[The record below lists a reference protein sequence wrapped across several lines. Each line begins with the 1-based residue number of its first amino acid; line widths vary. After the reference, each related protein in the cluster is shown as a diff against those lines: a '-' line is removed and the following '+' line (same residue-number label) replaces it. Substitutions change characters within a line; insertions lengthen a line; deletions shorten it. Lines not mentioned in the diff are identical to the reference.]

1 MKYLYSCC
9 FIHPKPNS
17 MRRYLLILPIFFAIA
32 SFAQKLTPVQIA
44 ERNKPG
50 TVMILATFKG
60 TVTAIQP
67 EIDEA
72 ALGELARQVRAD
84 LEAAGKFTTDLFW
97 TSYIKAFSQNI
108 EKYMMKGTE
117 RVSKELNTTM
127 VGSGFIV
134 TPDGYVITNAHVV
147 DENDETTKQSFA
159 EQAFQ
164 EIMDQDAKDL
174 ESSMGRKLTEEERKD
189 LTSANSWYF
198 SQTLEVGKIDKEF
211 SVVLGISGKG
221 GKIKPLNIPAS
232 LVTKGA
238 SIPGK
243 DVAILKLQKKHEY
256 PTIRVG
262 DDKELKVGDQV
273 YVLGYPAVATF
284 HPLISEESIS
294 EASLTRGL
302 VSAKK
307 NMKDGWE
314 VLQTDASITHGNSG
328 GPVMNEYGEVIGLA
342 TFGSIDQQ
350 RGQEVQG
357 MNFIV
362 PTTIVKEFIRKGK
375 IRPGMSDISLTWE
388 EALDL
393 YDEERYKKA
402 LDKFDEVKDMNA
414 SFPFIDKYIAET
426 EDKIDQGLDREPRDM
441 MMYYYIGGGVL
452 LLGLVLF
459 LVFRKRKKA

>member
-1 MKYLYSCC
+1 MKKYF
-9 FIHPKPNS
+9 FILS
-17 MRRYLLILPIFFAIA
+17 LLISVL

-67 EIDEA
+67 YIDEA
-72 ALGELARQVRAD
+72 GAQQLAMQTREQ
-84 LEAAGKFTTDLFW
+84 LEAAGTFTTDLFW
-97 TSYIKAFSQNI
+97 TTYIKAFCQNI
-108 EKYMMKGTE
+108 DKYMMRGTE

-147 DENDETTKQSFA
+147 DENDETTKQNFA

-164 EIMDQDAKDL
+164 EIMDDDAKEL
-174 ESSMGRKLTEEERKD
+174 EKSMGRKLTEEERKD

-198 SQTLEVGKIDKEF
+198 SQTLEVGRIEKEF

-221 GKIKPLNIPAS
+221 GKIEPLQIPAK
-232 LVTKGA
+232 LITMGA
-238 SIPGK
+238 AIPGK
-243 DVAILKLQKKHEY
+243 DVAILKLQRKHEY

-262 DDKELKVGDQV
+262 DDKEMRVGDQV
-273 YVLGYPAVATF
+273 YALGYPAVATF

-294 EASLTRGL
+294 EATLTRGL

-328 GPVMNEYGEVIGLA
+328 GPVLNEYGEVIGLA

-362 PTTIVKEFIRKGK
+362 PVTIVKEFIRKAK
-375 IRPGMSDISLTWE
+375 IKPEMSEISLVFE
-388 EALDL
+388 EGLDL
-393 YDEERYKKA
+393 FDKERYKKA
-402 LDKFDEVKDMNA
+402 LAKFDEVKEMNR
-414 SFPFIDKYIAET
+414 SFPFIDKYIEET
-426 EDKIDQGLDREPRDM
+426 ERKIEDGLDKEPKDM

-452 LLGLVLF
+452 VAGLLVFLGL
-459 LVFRKRKKA
+459 RKRKKA

>member
-1 MKYLYSCC
+1 MKKNL
-9 FIHPKPNS
+9 FIFP
-17 MRRYLLILPIFFAIA
+17 LLLSVL
-32 SFAQKLTPVQIA
+32 SFAQKLSPVQIA

-67 EIDEA
+67 YIDEA
-72 ALGELARQVRAD
+72 GAQQLAMQTRQQ
-84 LEAAGKFTTDLFW
+84 LEAAGTFTTDLFW
-97 TSYIKAFSQNI
+97 TTYIKAFCQNI
-108 EKYMMKGTE
+108 DKYMMRGTE

-147 DENDETTKQSFA
+147 DENDETTKQNFA

-164 EIMDQDAKDL
+164 EIMDDDAKEL
-174 ESSMGRKLTEEERKD
+174 EKSMGRKLTEEERKD
-189 LTSANSWYF
+189 LTSANAWYF
-198 SQTLEVGKIDKEF
+198 SQTLEVGRIEKEF

-221 GKIKPLNIPAS
+221 GKIEPLQIPAK
-232 LVTKGA
+232 LITMGA
-238 SIPGK
+238 AIPGK
-243 DVAILKLQKKHEY
+243 DVAILKLLRKHEY
-256 PTIRVG
+256 PTIRIG
-262 DDKELKVGDQV
+262 DDKEMRVGDQV
-273 YVLGYPAVATF
+273 YALGYPAVATF

-294 EASLTRGL
+294 EATLTRGL

-328 GPVMNEYGEVIGLA
+328 GPVLNEYGEVIGLA

-362 PTTIVKEFIRKGK
+362 PVTIVKEFIRKAK
-375 IRPGMSDISLTWE
+375 IKPEMSEISLVFE
-388 EALDL
+388 EGLDL
-393 YDEERYKKA
+393 FDKERYKKA
-402 LDKFDEVKDMNA
+402 LAKFDEVKEMNR
-414 SFPFIDKYIAET
+414 SFPFIDKYIEET
-426 EDKIDQGLDREPRDM
+426 EQKIEDGLDKEPKDM

-452 LLGLVLF
+452 VAGLLLF
-459 LVFRKRKKA
+459 LILRKRKKT

>member
-1 MKYLYSCC
+1 
-9 FIHPKPNS
+9 
-17 MRRYLLILPIFFAIA
+17 MRKFLFAIPLLFA
-32 SFAQKLTPVQIA
+32 FSSFAQKLSPVQIA

-50 TVMILATFKG
+50 TVMILATFTGK
-60 TVTAIQP
+60 VTAIQP
-67 EIDEA
+67 YIDED
-72 ALGELARQVRAD
+72 ALGQLALQVREN
-84 LEAAGKFTTDLFW
+84 LEAEGRFTTDLFW
-97 TSYIKAFSQNI
+97 STYIKSFSQHI
-108 EKYMMKGTE
+108 EKYMARGNE

-127 VGSGFIV
+127 VGSGFII

-174 ESSMGRKLTEEERKD
+174 EKSMGRKLTEDERKD

-198 SQTLEVGKIDKEF
+198 SQTLEVGRIEKDF
-211 SVVLGISGKG
+211 SVILGISGKD
-221 GKIKPLNIPAS
+221 GKIKPLNIPAK
-232 LVTKGA
+232 LVTQGA
-238 SIPGK
+238 AIPGK

-262 DDKELKVGDQV
+262 NDKEMRVGDQV

-294 EASLTRGL
+294 EATLTRGL

-362 PTTIVKEFIRKGK
+362 PTTIVREFIRKERLK
-375 IRPGMSDISLTWE
+375 PAMSDISLSFE

-393 YDEERYKKA
+393 FDEERYKKA
-402 LDKFDEVKDMNA
+402 LEKFDEVKSMNA
-414 SFPFIDKYIAET
+414 SFPFIDKYIRDT
-426 EDKIDQGLDREPRDM
+426 EKYIDKGMDREPQDFTL
-441 MMYYYIGGGVL
+441 YYYIGGGVL

-459 LVFRKRKKA
+459 LVFRRKKKQP